1 MKKVKLLKV
10 ISFQGGDDCY
20 NSSLLIPFVSDH
32 LGWEEIEKE
41 DYLHLIAWVRAQKD
55 YILIDYSENFTV
67 ADAIKQQKEKAEI
80 LNKKL
85 AERSEKEKA
94 RISAAAKRKEEKE
107 INKLKKLAEKFPDVV
122 SLKKIS

>member
-10 ISFQGGDDCY
+10 FNFKDEYYD
-20 NSSLLIPFVSDH
+20 SSCLIPFVSDH
-32 LGWEEIEKE
+32 LGWEEINKE
-41 DYLHLIAWVRAQKD
+41 DYLHLITWVRCQND
-55 YILIDYSENFTV
+55 YILVEYSENFTI

-85 AERSEKEKA
+85 AERSKKEKA
-94 RISAAAKRKEEKE
+94 RVLAATKKKEEKE